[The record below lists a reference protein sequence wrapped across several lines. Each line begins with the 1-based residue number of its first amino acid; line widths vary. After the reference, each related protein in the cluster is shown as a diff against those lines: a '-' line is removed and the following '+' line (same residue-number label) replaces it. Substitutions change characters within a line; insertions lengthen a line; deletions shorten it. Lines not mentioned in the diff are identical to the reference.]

1 MYNAYL
7 AVAASVCLI
16 VALIE
21 AWLMVAVLSGEDG
34 PMNRLIPG
42 GKELLRSHIDY
53 LMMAQFLFVFYG
65 LFRVLQIAPPFWLV
79 GCLCV
84 GSFFNPFGFLVRAV
98 KPSYL
103 KNPPTAFTAMMI
115 TSCIATT
122 IGYGATA
129 YLIASAALSSP
140 TPGL

>member
-1 MYNAYL
+1 MYHASL
-7 AVAASVCLI
+7 AVTASVCLI

-21 AWLMVAVLSGEDG
+21 TWLMVAVLSGEDG
-34 PMNRLIPG
+34 PMNKLIPG

-65 LFRVLQIAPPFWLV
+65 LFRAMQIAPPLWVV

-98 KPSYL
+98 RPSYL
-103 KNPPTAFTAMMI
+103 KAPPVACTAMMV

-122 IGYGATA
+122 IGYGAAA
-129 YLIASAALSSP
+129 YLIASTSLSSP
-140 TPGL
+140 ATGP